1 MLRLSLPARIIVF
14 AALILYV
21 LIVVTPFGM
30 VFMNSFKS
38 MRDIYQRPFSLPTS
52 FNLTNYE
59 RAWESARLGQAYFNS
74 IFVTIMSIAG
84 ILIVSSMLAFM
95 ISRYRFRF
103 RKFLYL
109 YIIMGLALPARLAI
123 IPIYVILIQLRLID
137 THAGL
142 IIVYIA
148 TGISFATF
156 LLKRFMDDIPKELE
170 ESAVIDG
177 ATPRTI
183 FFRIALPLTGP
194 GLVVV
199 GLVNF
204 VAVWNDFFFPF
215 IILTSRARYT
225 MPLAISGFFG
235 EFSNRWD
242 LIAAALSLGVI
253 PIMILFFFFS
263 KYFITGMTQ
272 GALK

>member
-1 MLRLSLPARIIVF
+1 MLRLSLPMRIIVF

-30 VFMNSFKS
+30 VFMNSFKN
-38 MRDIYQRPFSLPTS
+38 MREIYQRPFSLPEI
-52 FNLTNYE
+52 FRFENYE
-59 RAWESARLGQAYFNS
+59 RAWTSARLGQAYLNS
-74 IFVTIMSIAG
+74 IFVTSTSIAG

-95 ISRYRFRF
+95 LSRFRFRF
-103 RKFLYL
+103 RKLLYM

-123 IPIYVILIQLRLID
+123 IPIYVILTRMGLVD
-137 THAGL
+137 THLGL

-183 FFRIALPLTGP
+183 FFRIALPLTAP
-194 GLVVV
+194 GMVVV

-204 VAVWNDFFFPF
+204 VSVWNDFFFPF
-215 IILTSRARYT
+215 IIITNRARYT

-253 PIMILFFFFS
+253 PIMIIFFFFS

>member
-1 MLRLSLPARIIVF
+1 M
-14 AALILYV
+14 
-21 LIVVTPFGM
+21 
-30 VFMNSFKS
+30 
-38 MRDIYQRPFSLPTS
+38 
-52 FNLTNYE
+52 
-59 RAWESARLGQAYFNS
+59 
-74 IFVTIMSIAG
+74 
-84 ILIVSSMLAFM
+84 
-95 ISRYRFRF
+95 
-103 RKFLYL
+103 

-123 IPIYVILIQLRLID
+123 IPIYVILTRMGLVD
-137 THAGL
+137 THLGL

-183 FFRIALPLTGP
+183 FFRIALPLTAP
-194 GLVVV
+194 GMVVV

-204 VAVWNDFFFPF
+204 VSVWNDFFFPF
-215 IILTSRARYT
+215 IIITNRARYT

-253 PIMILFFFFS
+253 PIMIIFFFFS